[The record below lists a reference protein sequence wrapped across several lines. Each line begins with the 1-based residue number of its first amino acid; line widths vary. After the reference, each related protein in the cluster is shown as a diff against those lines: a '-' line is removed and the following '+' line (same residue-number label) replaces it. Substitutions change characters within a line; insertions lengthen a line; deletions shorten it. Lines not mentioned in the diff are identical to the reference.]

1 MYSEFCISKREKN
14 IILSGENVSV
24 RIKHAILQVLQVKRL
39 GVQLPPP
46 SISFDIPC
54 LDILLALSRLIAF
67 ISITLSHV
75 IAIFVKITINVR
87 YYKNYNSLPVN
98 KLFYS
103 LRNQDCIYNTNE
115 QVGVLHVKRASPYRK
130 ETNVTLHED
139 VVCLTRQI
147 FAIIGRDE
155 KPICGYNRVSHKIQS
170 YLINH
175 GIVNLSRL
183 FVATLAVLYDCAQIP
198 KASLRCMEAI
208 SKSAAANVCS

>member
-1 MYSEFCISKREKN
+1 M
-14 IILSGENVSV
+14 
-24 RIKHAILQVLQVKRL
+24 
-39 GVQLPPP
+39 
-46 SISFDIPC
+46 
-54 LDILLALSRLIAF
+54 
-67 ISITLSHV
+67 
-75 IAIFVKITINVR
+75 
-87 YYKNYNSLPVN
+87 
-98 KLFYS
+98 
-103 LRNQDCIYNTNE
+103 
-115 QVGVLHVKRASPYRK
+115 KRASPYRK

-139 VVCLTRQI
+139 VVCLTRWI

-155 KPICGYNRVSHKIQS
+155 KPICGSNRVSHKIQS